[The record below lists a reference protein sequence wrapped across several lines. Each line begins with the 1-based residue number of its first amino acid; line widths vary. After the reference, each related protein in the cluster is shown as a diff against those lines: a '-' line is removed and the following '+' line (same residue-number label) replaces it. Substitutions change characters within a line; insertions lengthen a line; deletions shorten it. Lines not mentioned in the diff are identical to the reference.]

1 MNVSLIVSFDTIKD
15 EATLRH
21 NSSILKLI
29 TSISEKMGEVNA
41 NYLHPISTNA

>member
-21 NSSILKLI
+21 NIIDFKINNFHFRKDGRSKC
-29 TSISEKMGEVNA
+29 
-41 NYLHPISTNA
+41 